1 MATCVSSSVALQS
14 IELNGSRLES
24 SPSPSFSPL
33 PKLFQVPRCFRAKGL
48 KVREDCCTR
57 KARYIVVR
65 ATSTGEGVSSPSSS
79 STDVFKSLE
88 AVVVTKNGEAVKDEL
103 DKLMEQGQ
111 TKLWSSSANIS
122 RRNTFMTELTRL
134 GIKNAEELA
143 IPSVRNDAVFLA
155 SVVGVTSVIAVAA
168 GQLPG
173 DWGFFVP
180 YLVGSLSL
188 VVLAVGSVAPG
199 LFQVVF
205 DKFSSTQGDYKERI
219 LRHEAA
225 HFLTAYMVGL
235 PIVDYS
241 LDLGKEHV
249 NLLNEATEKKIYE
262 GLDSNLL
269 DRLAVVSMAGLA
281 AEGLKYDKVMGQSAD
296 LFSLQRLLNR
306 SKQPLKNV
314 EQQNLTR
321 WAVYYAAS
329 LIKNN
334 AKAYE
339 ALMEA
344 MAKQL
349 SVSECIKAIEQ
360 A

>member
-1 MATCVSSSVALQS
+1 MAACVRVNLAVQSLVERVESSS
-14 IELNGSRLES
+14 N
-24 SPSPSFSPL
+24 SPSLSPL
-33 PKLFQVPRCFRAKGL
+33 PNFLNVSLGLRATAF
-48 KVREDCCTR
+48 KVNTEHCGSTR
-57 KARYIVVR
+57 KAARFVVVR
-65 ATSTGEGVSSPSSS
+65 AATEEGVASASA
-79 STDVFKSLE
+79 VFKTLE
-88 AVVVTKNGEAVKDEL
+88 TAVATKDGEAVKAEL
-103 DKLMEQGQ
+103 DNLTSQGA
-111 TKLWSSSANIS
+111 TKLWSSMSNLS

-143 IPSVRNDAVFLA
+143 VPSVRNDAVFLA

-168 GQLPG
+168 GFLPG

-199 LFQVVF
+199 LFQVVI
-205 DKFSSTQGDYKERI
+205 DKFSSSQGDYQERI

-225 HFLTAYMVGL
+225 HFLTAYLVGL
-235 PIVDYS
+235 PIVGYS

-249 NLLNEATEKKIYE
+249 NLVDASVEKRIYE
-262 GLDSNLL
+262 GLDANLL

-306 SKQPLKNV
+306 SKQTLKNT

-321 WAVYYAAS
+321 WAVFFAGS

-339 ALMEA
+339 ALMAA

-349 SVSECIKAIEQ
+349 PVSECINAIEQ